1 MCFAGVRVWWH
12 FSSRSTISSLRFAC
26 FSLERQEL
34 RPKAVKYRWTCRRQY
49 WPVPGAFPTGSGGP
63 ELGFLAGGGHTT
75 MEVRNC
81 YVNWITLR
89 YVFFLLKRSFLH
101 LLFNI
106 ETSCGVWLWGSRAK
120 IMQKLCA
127 LHLAW
132 LRWNTIEIQCCSW
145 KWHVP
150 WWKGIFIKTSKH
162 PCSYIFYK

>member
-1 MCFAGVRVWWH
+1 MSIADSKQEENAIDVPLHVNVCFAGVRVWWH

-89 YVFFLLKRSFLH
+89 YVFFFSWK
-101 LLFNI
+101 
-106 ETSCGVWLWGSRAK
+106 EVSCICCSILRHPAVFDSGEVE
-120 IMQKLCA
+120 QKLCRNCVPCT
-127 LHLAW
+127 W
-132 LRWNTIEIQCCSW
+132 LGWDETQ
-145 KWHVP
+145 
-150 WWKGIFIKTSKH
+150 
-162 PCSYIFYK
+162 